1 MKTVVHDKKATST
14 VTTRFTIG
22 EGNTPLIPSRFIGP
36 SLGLK
41 NLYFKLEN
49 LNPTGSYKDRFA
61 AAFIG
66 TLLQKK
72 AAFCLATSSGN
83 TGAALAAYCAAARI
97 SCYVVIVDNAPA
109 DKIRQMHAYGAR
121 TLMVEG
127 FGIDTEIT
135 KAVFSGLEKLAKTKD
150 LSLPI
155 SAYRYCPEGMQG
167 VETITQEIQTT
178 LNGAVDHLFS
188 PSGGGGLTLAVANGV
203 LSSATPV
210 SCRVHC
216 VQPRGNNTIAGA
228 LRNGLAYAAET
239 PKSTTAISG
248 LQVPGILDGNK
259 TLQRCRQTGGTGFV
273 VTDEAVYDMQKTLA
287 QKEGIF
293 CEAAGAVSVSG
304 LAEAVRN
311 GEVAADDTIVCL
323 ITGSGF
329 KDMNSPARNAVTEPV
344 ETKYTVDNLFHF
356 LATLQAND
364 PI

>member
-1 MKTVVHDKKATST
+1 MKTVEHDKKIITDIT
-14 VTTRFTIG
+14 HRFTIG
-22 EGNTPLIPSRFIGP
+22 EGNTPLIRSRFIGP

-49 LNPTGSYKDRFA
+49 LNPSGSYKDRFA

-83 TGAALAAYCAAARI
+83 TGAALAAYCAAANI
-97 SCYVVIVDNAPA
+97 PCYVVVVDNAPA
-109 DKIRQMHAYGAR
+109 DKIRQMHAYGAK

-135 KAVFSGLEKLAKTKD
+135 NAVFSGLENLAKTKD

-167 VETITQEIQTT
+167 VETISAEV
-178 LNGAVDHLFS
+178 LKALDSAVDHLFS

-203 LSSATPV
+203 LSHTSMS

-216 VQPRGNNTIAGA
+216 VQPFGNNTIAGA
-228 LRNGLAYAAET
+228 LRSGLTNAVEV
-239 PKSTTAISG
+239 PKSTTTVSG
-248 LQVPGILDGNK
+248 LQVPGILDGNE

-273 VTDEAVYDMQKTLA
+273 VSDEAVYDMQRTLA

-293 CEAAGAVSVSG
+293 SEAAGAVSVSG
-304 LAEAVRN
+304 LAEAVQN
-311 GEVAADDTIVCL
+311 GEVAPDDTIVCL

-329 KDMNSPARNAVTEPV
+329 KDMNSPARNAVTKPV

-356 LATLQAND
+356 LATIAND